1 MNRRGK
7 RLCFPEHKVNKP
19 GMDRFGTLLLLSL
32 SPLFAAAQ
40 SPKGF
45 VDRMQKDVAG
55 WGKLT
60 IVQEPRLTHLLNNDS
75 TVAPKRKNPAAE
87 ARATRE
93 PSKQEHHP
101 AAETGGG
108 AAADSG
114 VDEPRQQ
121 VRVRRYKI
129 SGYRVQIYAGS
140 NSRSSRIEAEK
151 AAQRFKGYFPHVP
164 AYTHFYPPRWVCRVG
179 DFKTAEEAQ
188 GFMHQIAQLKA
199 FSGLIVV
206 KTAIQVSY
214 KSESEE

>member
-1 MNRRGK
+1 
-7 RLCFPEHKVNKP
+7 
-19 GMDRFGTLLLLSL
+19 
-32 SPLFAAAQ
+32 
-40 SPKGF
+40 
-45 VDRMQKDVAG
+45 MQKDVAG

-75 TVAPKRKNPAAE
+75 TVAPKKKNQATEAKE
-87 ARATRE
+87 AREPAKKERHVAT
-93 PSKQEHHP
+93 
-101 AAETGGG
+101 ET
-108 AAADSG
+108 DSG
-114 VDEPRQQ
+114 AVDNGSDEPRQQ

-151 AAQRFKGYFPHVP
+151 AAQRFKGFFPHVP

-188 GFMHQIAQLKA
+188 SFMHEIAQLKA

-206 KTAIQVSY
+206 KTAIQVAY
-214 KSESEE
+214 KSEGEE

>member
-1 MNRRGK
+1 
-7 RLCFPEHKVNKP
+7 
-19 GMDRFGTLLLLSL
+19 MDRLSAILLLSL
-32 SPLFAAAQ
+32 SPLIVAAQ
-40 SPKGF
+40 SSKKGF
-45 VDRMQKDVAG
+45 VDNLQKDVAG

-75 TVAPKRKNPAAE
+75 AVAPKKKHHDADTVGDHKQAAHE
-87 ARATRE
+87 RRST
-93 PSKQEHHP
+93 
-101 AAETGGG
+101 TD
-108 AAADSG
+108 ADSG
-114 VDEPRQQ
+114 TIDGNEEPRQQ
-121 VRVRRYKI
+121 VKLRRYKI

-151 AAQRFKGYFPHVP
+151 AAQRFKGFFPRVP

-188 GFMHQIAQLKA
+188 SFMQQVRQLKA

-206 KTAIQVSY
+206 KTAIQVAY